1 MVVNTHTQVTKLR
14 QTIVENA
21 ETAFSELKNYA
32 QNTDAL
38 QFFAS
43 IKFIPLGKDPIT
55 GDALNL
61 IEQINQTYSDLVVLA
76 ATHDLIDRY
85 PEKTFILQ
93 LGAASGFDV
102 QSTDGEVAAECFAV
116 TSVSSNDKMNKDCK
130 KLMKSE
136 AEQKY
141 IFFYTYQDSER
152 KLQNRY
158 KKYPDIHFERV
169 YRL

>member
-1 MVVNTHTQVTKLR
+1 MIVNTHAQVAKLR

-21 ETAFSELKNYA
+21 GRAFSELKEYA

-43 IKFIPLGKDPIT
+43 IKFVPLGKNPLT
-55 GDALNL
+55 GESLNL

-76 ATHDLIDRY
+76 AAHDLIDRY
-85 PEKTFILQ
+85 PGKTFKLQ
-93 LGAASGFDV
+93 LGSSSGFDV

-116 TSVSSNDKMNKDCK
+116 TSISSNDKLNKDCK
-130 KLMKSE
+130 KLMSSGIE
-136 AEQKY
+136 HKY
-141 IFFYTYQDSER
+141 IFFYTYQDSE
-152 KLQNRY
+152 KTLQNRY

-169 YRL
+169 F